1 FNLPNEI
8 PENVALRKPTQQSS
22 TAQFDFPSFKAV
34 DGLTHTISHT
44 DLNVSPYLWVDLEI
58 IYNIIRIEIIN
69 RADYG
74 NRLHDLDITVGPR
87 LDYMSMCAHF
97 IGPGNDGEHLVF
109 QCKGWYKDGRFVK
122 MTIIKG
128 PEYLQLAEVKVFGYP
143 TFE

>member
-1 FNLPNEI
+1 MFIIINNWLIIFSDFNLPNEI

-74 NRLHDLDITVGPR
+74 
-87 LDYMSMCAHF
+87 MF
-97 IGPGNDGEHLVF
+97 IMLT
-109 QCKGWYKDGRFVK
+109 K
-122 MTIIKG
+122 
-128 PEYLQLAEVKVFGYP
+128 
-143 TFE
+143 